1 MIKRLDG
8 NCVNDLLVLTCGMQS
23 ISRGMAEQMC
33 KGYNPTNP
41 CTQMYGV
48 YNDNNELVE
57 IMEVIYREAI
67 EDKHIP
73 RIAEIHSSYRRSDIK
88 HFEYTGKLLDVIEE
102 DAREHFKADYIQCS
116 KYIGVRYLKSKYNA
130 FSNELIFKLLGQ

>member
-1 MIKRLDG
+1 MIKRLDD
-8 NCVNDLLVLTCGMQS
+8 NCVNDLLVLTCGIQP
-23 ISRGMAEQMC
+23 ITRGMAEQMC

-48 YNDNNELVE
+48 YNDDNELVE

-88 HFEYTGKLLDVIEE
+88 HFEYTDKLLDVIEE
-102 DAREHFKADYIQCS
+102 DAREHFKAHYIQCS
-116 KYIGVRYLKSKYNA
+116 KYIGVHYLQSKYNVL
-130 FSNELIFKLLGQ
+130 SNELIFKSLRQ